1 MANTITPSSPT
12 PISIG
17 LKEVVVYITL
27 QSDGTNETAT
37 VIYDSSAVA
46 ATLGEADPLN
56 SNILRVDCSSN
67 AASTARVR
75 LLWDASTD
83 VVALD
88 IPSATDPSV
97 RDFTRFGGL
106 PNQGGSGK
114 TGDILLTTTG
124 LASGDTVTLVLTI
137 KRA

>member
-1 MANTITPSSPT
+1 MSNTITTATLQCNP
-12 PISIG
+12 
-17 LKEVVVYITL
+17 KEIVIYTTL
-27 QSDGTNETAT
+27 QSDGTQETAT
-37 VIYDSSAVA
+37 VLYDSSAQA
-46 ATLGEADPLN
+46 ATLNLTDPLT
-56 SNILRVDCSSN
+56 SSILRVDCSSN
-67 AASTARVR
+67 AASTARIR

-106 PNQGGSGK
+106 KNQGGSGV

-124 LASGDTVTLVLTI
+124 LASGDTITLVLTI
-137 KRA
+137 LRD